1 MKQTINFND
10 FCTAF
15 TRYGRDNQFSYEGL
29 VTIFGMLEEY
39 EQGSEQELELDV
51 IAICCDFTEYDSFE
65 ELTEA
70 YDCIKYEDGGCSESL
85 DYYTWYAKTETNGYI
100 IQNF

>member
-29 VTIFGMLEEY
+29 VTIFEMLEQY
-39 EQGSEQELELDV
+39 EEDTDQEIELDV

-65 ELTEA
+65 ELTGV
-70 YDCIKYEDGGCSESL
+70 YDCIETEDDIS
-85 DYYTWYAKTETNGYI
+85 DYTWYAKTETNGYI